1 MSVSNPRP
9 VPAATE
15 RPAPE
20 SARFIAIEGPIG
32 VGKTSLARR
41 LAATWQTELLLEGA
55 AENPFLPKYYED
67 PRRYALAT
75 QLHFLFQRTRELQ
88 ARNQADL
95 FTPRLTADF
104 LFEKDRLFARVALDD
119 DEFALYQEIYQ
130 RVVQTLPSPSLVI
143 YLQASV
149 PTLLKRVARRGIDYE
164 QGIESDYLSR
174 LCNEY
179 VEFFYR
185 YDEAPL
191 LIVNAEEI
199 NLVDNDAHFALLL
212 AEIEQGIVGRRYF
225 NPGV

>member
-1 MSVSNPRP
+1 MSAAST
-9 VPAATE
+9 PAARE
-15 RPAPE
+15 REIPPA
-20 SARFIAIEGPIG
+20 ARFIAIEGPIG

-55 AENPFLPKYYED
+55 ADNPFLPKFYED

-88 ARNQADL
+88 ARSQADL
-95 FTPRLTADF
+95 FAPRLTADF
-104 LFEKDRLFARVALDD
+104 LFEKDRLFAKVALDD
-119 DEFALYQEIYQ
+119 DEYALYREIY
-130 RVVQTLPSPSLVI
+130 RCVAQTLPSPSLVI

-149 PTLLKRVARRGIDYE
+149 PTLFKRIARRGIDYE
-164 QGIESDYLSR
+164 QRIEADYLAR

-179 VEFFYR
+179 VDFFHR
-185 YDEAPL
+185 YDDAPL

-199 NLVDNDAHFALLL
+199 NPVDNDAHYALLL
-212 AEIEQGIVGRRYF
+212 AEIEHGVVGRRYF

>member
-1 MSVSNPRP
+1 MNADSVQEA
-9 VPAATE
+9 PAQNAPLAT
-15 RPAPE
+15 
-20 SARFIAIEGPIG
+20 RFIAIEGPIG

-41 LAATWQTELLLEGA
+41 LANTWQTELLLEGA
-55 AENPFLPKYYED
+55 ADNPFLPKFYED

-88 ARNQADL
+88 ARSQADL
-95 FTPRLTADF
+95 FVPRLTADF
-104 LFEKDRLFARVALDD
+104 LFEKDRLFAKVALDD
-119 DEFALYQEIYQ
+119 DEYGLYQEIYQ
-130 RVVQTLPSPSLVI
+130 RVVQTLPGPSLVI

-164 QGIESDYLSR
+164 QRIEADYLAR

-179 VEFFYR
+179 VDFFHR
-185 YDEAPL
+185 YDDAPL

-199 NLVDNDAHFALLL
+199 NLVDNDEHYAMLL
-212 AEIEQGIVGRRYF
+212 AEIERGVVGRRYF

>member
-1 MSVSNPRP
+1 VNADSVQEA
-9 VPAATE
+9 PAQNAPLAT
-15 RPAPE
+15 
-20 SARFIAIEGPIG
+20 RFIAIEGPIG

-41 LAATWQTELLLEGA
+41 LANTWQTELLLEGA
-55 AENPFLPKYYED
+55 ADNPFLPKFYED

-88 ARNQADL
+88 ARSQADL
-95 FTPRLTADF
+95 FVPRLTADF
-104 LFEKDRLFARVALDD
+104 LFEKDRLFAKVALDD
-119 DEFALYQEIYQ
+119 DEYGLYQEIYQ
-130 RVVQTLPSPSLVI
+130 RVVQTLPGPSLVI

-164 QGIESDYLSR
+164 QRIEADYLAR

-179 VEFFYR
+179 VDFFHR
-185 YDEAPL
+185 YDDAPL

-199 NLVDNDAHFALLL
+199 NLVDNDEHYAMLL
-212 AEIEQGIVGRRYF
+212 AEIERGVVGRRYF

>member
-1 MSVSNPRP
+1 MNATRT
-9 VPAATE
+9 PAARDGE
-15 RPAPE
+15 IPAD
-20 SARFIAIEGPIG
+20 ARFIAIEGPIG

-55 AENPFLPKYYED
+55 ADNPFLPKFYED

-88 ARNQADL
+88 ARSQADL
-95 FTPRLTADF
+95 FAPRLTADF
-104 LFEKDRLFARVALDD
+104 LFEKDRLFAKVALDD
-119 DEFALYQEIYQ
+119 DEYALYREIYQ
-130 RVVQTLPSPSLVI
+130 RVAQTLPSPALVI

-149 PTLLKRVARRGIDYE
+149 PTLLKRIARRGIDYE
-164 QGIESDYLSR
+164 QRIEAEYLGR

-179 VEFFYR
+179 VDFFHR

-199 NLVDNDAHFALLL
+199 NPVDNDAHYALLL
-212 AEIEQGIVGRRYF
+212 AEIEHGVVGRRYF